1 MSRSEMFNKYKYK
14 EIYTQRTTHR
24 NIRVKNAR
32 SQGKNLETNKITLH
46 GNKENQKISKK

>member
-14 EIYTQRTTHR
+14 EINTQRTTHR

-32 SQGKNLETNKITLH
+32 SQRE
-46 GNKENQKISKK
+46 ES